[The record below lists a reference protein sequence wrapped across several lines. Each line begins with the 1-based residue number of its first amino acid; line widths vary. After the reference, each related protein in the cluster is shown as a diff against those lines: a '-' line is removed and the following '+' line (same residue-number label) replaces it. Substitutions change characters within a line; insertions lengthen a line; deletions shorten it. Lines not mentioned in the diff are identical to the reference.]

1 MMHGPSCTAGGGAA
15 PTVQPPRAP
24 AYLASGGR
32 PGAPARIAGRC
43 TLIARAVHGLCPV
56 VIACG
61 AEWHRTYELR
71 RVHRMAKRKSAAQ
84 VGARNK
90 ARELQAQ
97 FAVLEETRLE
107 TATRAIA
114 LQGDLVEFD
123 AETERLV
130 QELRAKR
137 ERRQSEMHA
146 QLGALAEEMLETKV
160 SKSEAAARMG
170 LSVAE
175 MNAARKAFNDAVRAR
190 AEASTPT
197 TAPDRAPVQPA
208 SPPPPGVVPPA
219 EPVDSG
225 EAAAVVPQQ
234 SGPSEHDGGMAAV
247 PGSPTAG

>member
-1 MMHGPSCTAGGGAA
+1 
-15 PTVQPPRAP
+15 
-24 AYLASGGR
+24 
-32 PGAPARIAGRC
+32 
-43 TLIARAVHGLCPV
+43 
-56 VIACG
+56 
-61 AEWHRTYELR
+61 
-71 RVHRMAKRKSAAQ
+71 MAKRKSAAQ
-84 VGARNK
+84 VEARNK

-114 LQGDLVEFD
+114 LQEGLAAFD

-130 QELRAKR
+130 EDLRAKR

-170 LSVAE
+170 LSPAE

-197 TAPDRAPVQPA
+197 AAPDTVPVPAA
-208 SPPPPGVVPPA
+208 SPSPTGAAPLA
-219 EPVDSG
+219 EPADG
-225 EAAAVVPQQ
+225 DAAAAAVPQQ
-234 SGPSEHDGGMAAV
+234 SGPSEYDGEMAAV
-247 PGSPTAG
+247 SGSPAAG